1 MLKEILRKTANF
13 SEKKPLLMILIIL
26 VITILAGMEATN
38 VKSQTAFEKMLPQ
51 NDPIIKTLYEVRDNF
66 GGTDI
71 ITICIKLKPSD
82 SPDKVNDI
90 RDPRVLRYVKFLEE
104 DLNGIDGITGISS
117 PVDVIFQKNGGNVPD
132 DIETVKEIYNSLSEK
147 EQSKVFNP
155 EYSMVIINAYTD
167 AGGDQNK
174 LLRVMDDVN
183 DRISDS
189 PTPPGVEV
197 VCTGTPPMRKLLNT
211 LMMQSQAFTTI
222 IGGIGVLIVL
232 YLYFRK
238 PLSTVMPLIPVLI
251 AVAWTGGA
259 MGILGIPLDMAT
271 AGMGSLLLGMGI
283 DYGIHLMHRY
293 EEERRKKK
301 PIDEAIEIA
310 VVSTGTAVFAT
321 TATTVVGFLALVF
334 APLPMMANLGKVC
347 ALGISFCMISV
358 IALLPAMI
366 VIEEKY
372 IIPYF
377 KKKKEKSECME

>member
-1 MLKEILRKTANF
+1 MLKEILRKTASF
-13 SEKKPLLMILIIL
+13 SEKKPFLMVAII
-26 VITILAGMEATN
+26 VIITIFAGLAATN

-51 NDPIIKTLYEVRDNF
+51 DDPIIKTLYEVRDNF

-90 RDPRVLRYVKFLEE
+90 RDPRVLSYVKFLED
-104 DLNGIDGITGISS
+104 DLNGIDGITKINS
-117 PVDVIFQKNGGNVPD
+117 PVDVIFQKNDGKVPND
-132 DIETVKEIYNSLSEK
+132 VDTVKEIYESLTDEEKSRIFNS
-147 EQSKVFNP
+147 

-183 DRISDS
+183 ERIKDS

-211 LMMQSQAFTTI
+211 LMMESQSFTTT

-238 PLSTVMPLIPVLI
+238 PLSTVMPLIPVLV
-251 AVAWTGGA
+251 AVVWTGGA
-259 MGILGIPLDMAT
+259 MGIIGIPLDMAT

-293 EEERRKKK
+293 EEERKKK
-301 PIDEAIEIA
+301 MPIDKAIETA

-321 TATTVVGFLALVF
+321 TATTVVGFLALVL

-347 ALGISFCMISV
+347 ALGIFFCMLSV
-358 IALLPAMI
+358 ITLLPAMI
-366 VIEEKY
+366 IIEERY
-372 IIPYF
+372 VIPF
-377 KKKKEKSECME
+377 SKNKTK

>member
-1 MLKEILRKTANF
+1 MLKEILRKTASF
-13 SEKKPLLMILIIL
+13 SEKKPFLMVAII
-26 VITILAGMEATN
+26 VIITIFAGLAATN

-51 NDPIIKTLYEVRDNF
+51 DDPIIKTLYEVRDNF

-90 RDPRVLRYVKFLEE
+90 RDPRVLSYVKFLED
-104 DLNGIDGITGISS
+104 DLNGIDGITKINS
-117 PVDVIFQKNGGNVPD
+117 PVDVIFQKNDGKVPND
-132 DIETVKEIYNSLSEK
+132 VDTVKEIYESLTDEEKSRIFNS
-147 EQSKVFNP
+147 

-183 DRISDS
+183 ERIKDS

-211 LMMQSQAFTTI
+211 LMMESQSFTTT

-238 PLSTVMPLIPVLI
+238 PLSTVMPLIPVLV
-251 AVAWTGGA
+251 AVVWTGGA
-259 MGILGIPLDMAT
+259 MGIIGIPLDMAT

-293 EEERRKKK
+293 
-301 PIDEAIEIA
+301 
-310 VVSTGTAVFAT
+310 
-321 TATTVVGFLALVF
+321 
-334 APLPMMANLGKVC
+334 
-347 ALGISFCMISV
+347 
-358 IALLPAMI
+358 
-366 VIEEKY
+366 
-372 IIPYF
+372 
-377 KKKKEKSECME
+377 

>member
-1 MLKEILRKTANF
+1 MLEEILRKTANF
-13 SEKKPLLMILIIL
+13 SEKKPFLMVALVLIIT
-26 VITILAGMEATN
+26 VFAGLAATN
-38 VKSQTAFEKMLPQ
+38 IKSQTAFEKMLPQ
-51 NDPIIKTLYEVRDNF
+51 DNPIIKTLYEVRDNF

-90 RDPRVLRYVKFLEE
+90 RDPRVLSYVKFLEE
-104 DLNGIDGITGISS
+104 DLNGIDGITKINS
-117 PVDVIFQKNGGNVPD
+117 PVDIIFQKNDGKVPN
-132 DIETVKEIYNSLSEK
+132 DIGTVKEICDSLPDEEKSRIFNS
-147 EQSKVFNP
+147 

-183 DRISDS
+183 ERIGDS

-197 VCTGTPPMRKLLNT
+197 VCTGTPPMRKLMDS
-211 LMMQSQAFTTI
+211 LMKESQSFTTM

-238 PLSTVMPLIPVLI
+238 PLSTIMPLVPVLI
-251 AVAWTGGA
+251 AVVWTGGA

-271 AGMGSLLLGMGI
+271 AGIGSLLLGMGI

-293 EEERRKKK
+293 EEERKKK
-301 PIDEAIEIA
+301 RPINEAIETA

-321 TATTVVGFLALVF
+321 TATTVVGFLALVL

-347 ALGISFCMISV
+347 ALGIFFCMISV
-358 IALLPAMI
+358 ITLLPAMI
-366 VIEEKY
+366 IIEERHIMPFLKN
-372 IIPYF
+372 
-377 KKKKEKSECME
+377 KNKNK

>member
-1 MLKEILRKTANF
+1 MLEEILRKTARF
-13 SEKKPLLMILIIL
+13 SEKKPFLMVAIIIM
-26 VITILAGMEATN
+26 ITIFAGLAATN

-51 NDPIIKTLYEVRDNF
+51 DDPVIKTLYEVRDNF

-90 RDPRVLRYVKFLEE
+90 RDPRVLSYIKFLED
-104 DLNGIDGITGISS
+104 DLNGIDGITKINS
-117 PVDVIFQKNGGNVPD
+117 PVDVIFQKNDGKVPN
-132 DIETVKEIYNSLSEK
+132 DIDTVKEICDSLPDEEKNRIFNS
-147 EQSKVFNP
+147 
-155 EYSMVIINAYTD
+155 EYSMVVINAYTD
-167 AGGDQNK
+167 AGGDQDK

-183 DRISDS
+183 ERIEDS
-189 PTPPGVEV
+189 PTPSGVEV
-197 VCTGTPPMRKLLNT
+197 ISTGTPPMRKLMNT
-211 LMMQSQAFTTI
+211 LMMESQSFTTMV
-222 IGGIGVLIVL
+222 GGIGVLIVL

-251 AVAWTGGA
+251 AVVWTGGA

-293 EEERRKKK
+293 DEERKKK
-301 PIDEAIEIA
+301 MPINKAIETA

-321 TATTVVGFLALVF
+321 TATTVVGFLALVL

-347 ALGISFCMISV
+347 ALGIFFCMVSV
-358 IALLPAMI
+358 ITLLPAMLI
-366 VIEEKY
+366 IEERY
-372 IIPYF
+372 ILPYIG
-377 KKKKEKSECME
+377 KNKGE